1 MFCGQCG
8 NSIDASDRFCGRC
21 GSQVGGTMDERARV
35 LQAIADCLGPYPQLT
50 LTWGQKAD
58 LEISNELANANWG
71 AGKKKIEYSA
81 CLVADP
87 GSRTVRFWEM
97 IKESGRGMMAL
108 FSFKTETYRTNGTT
122 RSGTV
127 NETAYGVQGKVIDY
141 NWDYAQVRQ
150 LLESTVRA
158 QGWQFITVLLKG
170 KATY

>member
-1 MFCGQCG
+1 MFCNQCG
-8 NSIDASDRFCGRC
+8 QPIGNADSFCGRC
-21 GSQVGGTMDERARV
+21 GARQGVVDDRGNV
-35 LQAIADCLGPYPQLT
+35 LQSIAAALSPYPQLG

-71 AGKKKIEYSA
+71 VGKKKIEYSA
-81 CLVADP
+81 CLVAD
-87 GSRTVRFWEM
+87 SATRTVIFWEM
-97 IKESGRGMMAL
+97 IKESGRGMMGL

-127 NETAYGVQGKVIDY
+127 NETAYGPGGKVIDY

-150 LLESTVRA
+150 CVENAVRA
-158 QGWQFITVLLKG
+158 QGWQFKTVLLKG